1 MNYHLTS
8 RPLTTVELFRQT
20 RTIAAFF
27 WKTIILEALKWRSGG
42 VDINFCLSCWQM
54 FANISPKLA
63 LHRATPWNKRLRWR
77 QSCCWLS
84 LFFLSSIYLAF
95 HPNIYNISRHSLLR
109 VAVMIFAQVAKASSR
124 PLPNRECSYNLVEW
138 MRLRLREKH
147 LNMCGST
154 LKTLKRW

>member
-1 MNYHLTS
+1 
-8 RPLTTVELFRQT
+8 
-20 RTIAAFF
+20 
-27 WKTIILEALKWRSGG
+27 
-42 VDINFCLSCWQM
+42 M
-54 FANISPKLA
+54 FANISSKLA
-63 LHRATPWNKRLRWR
+63 THRAPPSKELVDDRVVVDLFEFL
-77 QSCCWLS
+77 CLS
-84 LFFLSSIYLAF
+84 FLSSIDLTF
-95 HPNIYNISRHSLLR
+95 HPNIYSISRHSLLR